1 MVFWMLGDR
10 GPGLNLG
17 GRLLLTTPRRA
28 GTASRSSLGR
38 YFQQWKGHKRRTG
51 RKLVRYSVRARD
63 ALVNCIKPQTI
74 ILHIDAYRQ

>member
-28 GTASRSSLGR
+28 RRAGPVWDDTFNSRKGTKDELEE
-38 YFQQWKGHKRRTG
+38 
-51 RKLVRYSVRARD
+51 
-63 ALVNCIKPQTI
+63 N
-74 ILHIDAYRQ
+74 